1 MLGEDHMPEETEE
14 QLARTRL
21 AEALIRAHIE
31 WNRAHPEATTATAVN
46 GFIDGGSRML
56 FRFIQDAGIRG
67 ESMEALD
74 EILSRLRRRVLER
87 EP

>member
-1 MLGEDHMPEETEE
+1 MRGEDHMPEETDAR
-14 QLARTRL
+14 LASTRL
-21 AEALIRAHIE
+21 AEALIRAYTE
-31 WNRAHPEATTATAVN
+31 WNRAHPEATTATAVH

-56 FRFIQDAGIRG
+56 FRFIQGAGIPS